1 MHRNLS
7 HSLVPC
13 FLCFLQPANNPP
25 APTPPAPPASDFI
38 SYFVDQPTFIFIF
51 PPSSITPAACSCCCL
66 LSFIPLFF
74 FFFFHPSVCIHR
86 TGTVSHMASQS
97 LFFTAARSSWKA
109 SDETWQVSQPNT
121 VESVKHLDASRLTES
136 TLWRVVQIFCRFKK
150 KKKKMFCASHF
161 EGRQH
166 FWCNRL
172 QCFYADCKNTA
183 CFILQTD
190 GSAEIILLPGLWQIQ
205 PVAVKIL
212 KLTDMSLV
220 TAVGSNF
227 PSTCAERLH

>member
-1 MHRNLS
+1 MHKNLS

-13 FLCFLQPANNPP
+13 FFCFLQPANKPP
-25 APTPPAPPASDFI
+25 PPPPASDFDFI
-38 SYFVDQPTFIFIF
+38 SSYFVDQPTFIFIF

-66 LSFIPLFF
+66 LPFIPLF

-109 SDETWQVSQPNT
+109 SDETWQVNQPNT

-150 KKKKMFCASHF
+150 K
-161 EGRQH
+161 
-166 FWCNRL
+166 
-172 QCFYADCKNTA
+172 CFA
-183 CFILQTD
+183 CHT
-190 GSAEIILLPGLWQIQ
+190 
-205 PVAVKIL
+205 L
-212 KLTDMSLV
+212 K
-220 TAVGSNF
+220 
-227 PSTCAERLH
+227 